1 MKLRSSQ
8 LLLNDDGEIIM
19 GTGRMKILESIDRTG
34 SINKTANALKM
45 SYKTVWSKIKSTENN
60 FGKTVVLSDKQ
71 KGTTL
76 TDDGRRL
83 LEKYR
88 QLKQRCITADD
99 KIFNALFSPTYMGC
113 GLSGLEIF
121 KKRLG
126 CLLHVL
132 RYKTD
137 WHKSTV
143 GKSGV

>member
-8 LLLNDDGEIIM
+8 LLLNDDGKIIM

-60 FGKTVVLSDKQ
+60 FWKTVVLSDKQ

-76 TDDGRRL
+76 TDDGRQL

-99 KIFNALFSPTYMGC
+99 KIFNALFSKP
-113 GLSGLEIF
+113 
-121 KKRLG
+121 
-126 CLLHVL
+126 
-132 RYKTD
+132 
-137 WHKSTV
+137 HK
-143 GKSGV
+143 

>member
-99 KIFNALFSPTYMGC
+99 KIFNALFSKP
-113 GLSGLEIF
+113 
-121 KKRLG
+121 
-126 CLLHVL
+126 
-132 RYKTD
+132 YK
-137 WHKSTV
+137 
-143 GKSGV
+143 